1 MSNGYDVW
9 FTEDA
14 AQFLARAG
22 EHLAQ
27 DPVTGTVV
35 TTIAQ
40 RVRDT
45 GRGDLPYCWFAVVTG
60 ADGAIAGIAMRT
72 APFPPYPAYLLAMPD
87 DVVAALASAVL
98 ARGEDVGGATG
109 LRPAADH
116 FARTVA
122 EATGRRIEN
131 GLHHRLFELGTL
143 VEPRP
148 VPGRL
153 RPVRAAEAEQ
163 ALAWV
168 QQFFADADEQAGRA
182 AGHDGEAAAFGI
194 DDVHRKLAEGVLWFW
209 VDDEGRPVHLI
220 GANPPAYGVSR
231 IGPVYTPKEERGR
244 GWAGA
249 AVAEVS
255 RLLRER
261 GDRVTLF
268 TDQANPASNA
278 LYQALGYEAVAD
290 TVRLDIVRAL

>member
-1 MSNGYDVW
+1 MSSGYDVW

-14 AQFLARAG
+14 GEFLARTG
-22 EHLAQ
+22 ERLAQ
-27 DPVTGTVV
+27 EPVTGTVV

-40 RVRDT
+40 RIHDS
-45 GRGDLPYCWFAVVTG
+45 GRGDLVHCWFAVVTG
-60 ADGAIAGIAMRT
+60 PDGAMAGIAMRT
-72 APFPPYPAYLLAMPD
+72 APFAPYPVYLLAMPD
-87 DVVAALASAVL
+87 DAVAALAAAVL

-109 LRPAADH
+109 LRPAADL
-116 FARTVA
+116 FAA
-122 EATGRRIEN
+122 AIADATGRSVVN

-153 RPVRAAEAEQ
+153 RPVRADEAEQ

-168 QQFFADADEQAGRA
+168 QQFFVDADEQAGRP

-194 DDVHRKLAEGVLWFW
+194 DDVRRKLAEEVLWFW
-209 VDDEGRPVHLI
+209 EDAQGRVVHLI

-231 IGPVYTPKEERGR
+231 IGPVYTPKQERGR
-244 GWAGA
+244 GWAAG

-261 GDRVTLF
+261 GDRVVLF
-268 TDQANPASNA
+268 TDQANPTSNA
-278 LYQALGYEAVAD
+278 LYQALGYEPVAD
-290 TVRLDIVRAL
+290 TVRIDLA

>member
-1 MSNGYDVW
+1 MSSGYDVW

-14 AQFLARAG
+14 GEFLARAG
-22 EHLAQ
+22 EQLAQ

-40 RVRDT
+40 RIRDS
-45 GRGDLPYCWFAVVTG
+45 GPGDLPHHWFAVVTG
-60 ADGAIAGIAMRT
+60 PDGVIAGIAMRT
-72 APFPPYPAYLLAMPD
+72 APFPPYPVYLLAMPD
-87 DVVAALASAVL
+87 DAVAALAAAVL

-109 LRPAADH
+109 LRPAADL
-116 FARTVA
+116 FAAAVA
-122 EATGRRIEN
+122 TATGRTVVN

-148 VPGRL
+148 VTGRL
-153 RPVRAAEAEQ
+153 RPVRPDEAEQ

-168 QQFFADADEQAGRA
+168 QQFFADADEQAGRP

-209 VDDEGRPVHLI
+209 EDDEGRVVHLI

-231 IGPVYTPKEERGR
+231 IGPVYTPRAERGR
-244 GWAGA
+244 GWAGG
-249 AVAEVS
+249 AVAAVS

-261 GDRVTLF
+261 GDRVILF
-268 TDQANPASNA
+268 TDQANPTSNA
-278 LYQALGYEAVAD
+278 LYQALGYEPVVD
-290 TVRLDIVRAL
+290 TVRIDIG

>member
-1 MSNGYDVW
+1 MGEREHQYDVW

-14 AQFLARAG
+14 GEFLSRAG
-22 EHLAQ
+22 EHLAL

-35 TTIAQ
+35 ATIAQ
-40 RVRDT
+40 RIRDT
-45 GRGDLPYCWFAVVTG
+45 GRGALPYCWFAVVAG
-60 ADGAIAGIAMRT
+60 PDGEPAGIAMRT
-72 APFPPYPAYLLAMPD
+72 APFAPYPVYLLAMPD
-87 DVVAALASAVL
+87 AAARALAAAVL
-98 ARGEDVGGATG
+98 GRGEDVGGATG
-109 LRPAADH
+109 LRPAADL
-116 FARTVA
+116 FAA
-122 EATGRRIEN
+122 AIADATGRGVGT

-153 RPVRAAEAEQ
+153 RPVRADEAEQ

-168 QQFFADADEQAGRA
+168 QQFFVDTDEQAGRP

-194 DDVHRKLAEGVLWFW
+194 EDVRRKIVEEVLWFW
-209 VDDEGRPVHLI
+209 EDDDGRVVHLI

-231 IGPVYTPKEERGR
+231 IGPVYTPKQERGR
-244 GWAGA
+244 GWAGG

-261 GDRVTLF
+261 GDRVILF
-268 TDQANPASNA
+268 TDQANPTSNA

-290 TVRLDIVRAL
+290 TVRLDLG